1 MPMNIDGVQE
11 LIADIHAMA
20 EKIDADGAGAG
31 TAAHILED
39 AAKPIHDQMVANAGT
54 EIHARSGDL
63 RRALKIGNVKSSRK
77 RGKYITIG
85 VHRKDWSH
93 EDYYPAYVEYGHGG
107 PAPAPPHPYIRPAYD
122 TQSDK
127 SYEIIRSGLRDAID
141 KL

>member
-1 MPMNIDGVQE
+1 
-11 LIADIHAMA
+11 MA

-39 AAKPIHDQMVANAGT
+39 AAKPIHDQMVVNAGT
-54 EIHARSGDL
+54 EIHARTGDL

-85 VHRKDWSH
+85 VHRKDWNH

-122 TQSDK
+122 VQSDK